1 MPWRSTWI
9 IFTTFCNS
17 IFPRISP
24 AWATGNLYLICYMK
38 LTANAT
44 GSPILLPNLP
54 LKKSPARQTTWC
66 WGRWIKS
73 SYSVHTL
80 CCDHKQFWIRW
91 RNLSWCFAQRIIA
104 PVMHMHH
111 GRQQVCP
118 KPYMPIVYLV
128 STCDT
133 ISTISCPYSVICA
146 SSKHLNAFNSSSVV
160 GANFAILS
168 QEAFLNTSY
177 ALILFNL
184 YFFVR

>member
-1 MPWRSTWI
+1 M
-9 IFTTFCNS
+9 N
-17 IFPRISP
+17 
-24 AWATGNLYLICYMK
+24 NLYNVLQQHISENQPSLDDRESVLNLLYETYSECYRIDDP
-38 LTANAT
+38 LTKSDFEELSRQANDLT
-44 GSPILLPNLP
+44 
-54 LKKSPARQTTWC
+54 LKEMNQ
-66 WGRWIKS
+66 II
-73 SYSVHTL
+73 YSVSTL
-80 CCDHKQFWIRW
+80 CRDHKQSWIHR
-91 RNLSWCFAQRIIA
+91 RNLGWCFAQRIIA

-111 GRQQVCP
+111 DRQQVCP
-118 KPYMPIVYLV
+118 KPYMSVVYLL

-160 GANFAILS
+160 GTNFAILS